1 MEKIYI
7 DQFVRGLYM
16 DISNMKNI
24 VILKNLPSNLVDEAI
39 VILRQN
45 KKIKKPEIVDNKSKK
60 FASSKELNQDKKDNF
75 FVKEAENVI
84 SDYISK
90 IENQDLKG
98 SKTINNLKEKYK
110 KLKILSIF
118 LTCTTTLFLILN
130 FF

>member
-1 MEKIYI
+1 
-7 DQFVRGLYM
+7 M

-39 VILRQN
+39 VILKQN

-60 FASSKELNQDKKDNF
+60 FAGHNDLNQEKKDDF

-98 SKTINNLKEKYK
+98 NKVLNNLREKYK
-110 KLKILSIF
+110 KLKIVSIC
-118 LTCTTTLFLILN
+118 LACTTTFFIILN
-130 FF
+130 FI